1 MQKPGRIKYR
11 WLKNENGSCNTLLLK
26 SGFIIF
32 DLQIFY
38 VKTPICFFIFTLFV
52 FSAKGQTISQ
62 IKKILDTT
70 QNPIGFVKYVLKKKY
85 FIDTVTVVSTQQFMG
100 KSDSLAYHGKVGKT
114 YGPFKKENI
123 LVKILVKAPNTF
135 YHIKHILIDTSV
147 FDKGFAES
155 LAENIMWKIKNET
168 SSFAEQARVYSAD
181 YESGARGGD
190 LGWFI
195 QGVMLSQLDK
205 EMVKHKKGDLF
216 TVWSPSGLHIVTIAD
231 NPKEDTGYAL
241 LLRVIL

>member
-1 MQKPGRIKYR
+1 VARH
-11 WLKNENGSCNTLLLK
+11 LS
-26 SGFIIF
+26 IIF
-32 DLQIFY
+32 TLQIFS
-38 VKTPICFFIFTLFV
+38 VKKLLFLFLFTAILL
-52 FSAKGQTISQ
+52 SAKSQ
-62 IKKILDTT
+62 SIAEIKKILDTT

-85 FIDTVTVVSTQQFMG
+85 FIDTVTVVSTAQFMG
-100 KSDSLAYHGKVGKT
+100 KADSLAYHGKTGKV

-123 LVKILVKAPNTF
+123 LVKILMKAPNTF
-135 YHIKHILIDTSV
+135 YHIKHILIDTAV

-155 LAENIMWKIKNET
+155 LADSIIWKIKNAT
-168 SSFAEQARVYSAD
+168 STFAAQAGIYSAD
-181 YESGARGGD
+181 YESSSKGGD

-195 QGVMLSQLDK
+195 QGVMLPQLDK

-216 TVWSPSGLHIVTIAD
+216 KVWSGSGLHIVTIAD

>member
-1 MQKPGRIKYR
+1 MKK
-11 WLKNENGSCNTLLLK
+11 
-26 SGFIIF
+26 F
-32 DLQIFY
+32 
-38 VKTPICFFIFTLFV
+38 LFV
-52 FSAKGQTISQ
+52 FLFTFFLFSAKSQTITQ

-100 KSDSLAYHGKVGKT
+100 KADSLAYHGKVRKT

-135 YHIKHILIDTSV
+135 YHIKHILLDTSV
-147 FDKGFAES
+147 FDK
-155 LAENIMWKIKNET
+155 
-168 SSFAEQARVYSAD
+168 SFAETKAD
-181 YESGARGGD
+181 EIMYKIESGASTFAAQASIFSADMQSSAKGGD

-195 QGVMLSQLDK
+195 QGVMLPQLDK

-216 TVWSPSGLHIVTIAD
+216 KVWSPSGLHIVTVAD

>member
-1 MQKPGRIKYR
+1 MKK
-11 WLKNENGSCNTLLLK
+11 
-26 SGFIIF
+26 IIF
-32 DLQIFY
+32 
-38 VKTPICFFIFTLFV
+38 FFFFTV
-52 FSAKGQTISQ
+52 IIFSAQSQTIAQ

-70 QNPIGFVKYVLKKKY
+70 QNPIGFVKYVLRKKY

-100 KSDSLAYHGKVGKT
+100 KADSLAYHGKVGKT

-135 YHIKHILIDTSV
+135 YHIKHILLDTSV
-147 FDKGFAES
+147 FDKNFAETK
-155 LAENIMWKIKNET
+155 AGEIIGKINSGAST
-168 SSFAEQARVYSAD
+168 FAAQAGIYSAD
-181 YESGARGGD
+181 TESAAKGGD

-195 QGVMLSQLDK
+195 KGVMLPQLDK
-205 EMVKHKKGDLF
+205 EMVKHKKGDMF
-216 TVWSPSGLHIVTIAD
+216 KVWSPSGLHIVTVAD